1 VCVCGSLV
9 LKAKRKEDGEAAV
22 EAAEGGK
29 AADYKGSAKVVD
41 YRLQD
46 DKVSMISTSF
56 GNGRKI

>member
-1 VCVCGSLV
+1 VCGCLV
-9 LKAKRKEDGEAAV
+9 LKAKRKKDSEAAV
-22 EAAEGGK
+22 EAADSGK
-29 AADYKGSAKVVD
+29 TADYKGSAKVVD